1 MAADIPI
8 PLFYD
13 AVKIS
18 VDTNGLAYA
27 LDQIR
32 KAAETIA
39 DNLGT
44 INKTL
49 GGLAL
54 NWTGDSA
61 SQAQHYND
69 EWNHV
74 VQMLFGVVDSQG
86 NVLLD
91 DGAISVL
98 IEGLDKAVSN
108 YAFNEQ
114 AVMTMFNAFAT
125 TNANTNTDTNVNLSS
140 VDDAPTARPYVLDG
154 TTLTQSTVAGD
165 YLFHTTA
172 VDEDF

>member
-1 MAADIPI
+1 VADVNPI
-8 PLFYD
+8 PDIYD

-18 VDTNGLAYA
+18 VDTSGLAYA
-27 LDQIR
+27 LDLIHT
-32 KAAETIA
+32 AAESIA
-39 DNLGT
+39 ANLST

-49 GGLAL
+49 SGLAL
-54 NWTGDSA
+54 NWAGDSA

-69 EWNHV
+69 KWNAV

-98 IEGLDKAVSN
+98 TEGLTRAVGN
-108 YAFNEQ
+108 YRANEQ
-114 AVMTMFNAFAT
+114 AVGALFSGFLS
-125 TNANTNTDTNVNLSS
+125 TNTKPSSGNQS
-140 VDDAPTARPYVLDG
+140 VDDDPKLRPYVRRADG
-154 TTLTQSTVAGD
+154 SITQSTVAGD